1 MIDTAT
7 NDIIKEN
14 QNLPPGSFSEK
25 KKNQKSYEVFFFS
38 LINNQGK
45 KIDLNN

>member
-25 KKNQKSYEVFFFS
+25 KKKP
-38 LINNQGK
+38 K
-45 KIDLNN
+45 KL